1 MIEEAG
7 EKIHEQLRL
16 VWKKFLAAFPVICFF
31 LFLFF
36 GVLNIFGS
44 QYVMIVSLVTVLFQ
58 VNYKKRNSLKSLLG
72 ISVLQLFLTLL
83 AYVATLN
90 FPLAMILNLT
100 VPFALIFLKSSQ
112 FNQMGYFSG
121 LMTFTFLQL
130 MPVDFSG
137 FLVQITAM
145 ACGLCMFVILVLAFQ
160 ARIPRTPGYENQ
172 QKGLLLIGG
181 WLKSQA
187 EEGET
192 GGKSAYEESEAKEA
206 MEELHSLEQ
215 KLYREA
221 NQKRENREIS
231 TREGK
236 FSYMFALLFQRALY
250 FIQSRYQKQD
260 LENERLRKYVWRAGD
275 YLETVGNARFWEEE
289 TREILLSSGRK
300 LLSQIKEEEGEFYSS
315 LQNLI
320 RPLLIIL
327 RQFEDR
333 EEDIKQWN
341 VPDSQKPLGKMKNI
355 VRLDSFET
363 RFALWMS
370 VVLLVSFAYTIL
382 SQADHGY
389 WLPLNAF
396 LLLRPMYE
404 DSKYRM
410 KTRFIGT
417 AAGCVV
423 ISLLLP
429 YFPGTGG
436 HFLLAAIMVV
446 CMYTATPGS
455 RVHAAFVTCFA
466 LSMTTLAMEESLA
479 IWLRMVY
486 VAAAVL
492 LVLIVNKF
500 FFPTSMGQ
508 QFRYSFQRIFHM
520 QHVYLRILER
530 SLTGKLDY
538 RIICDAQI
546 QYHMLH
552 EQVLEYLGKLTLA
565 ESGYYRKVLDI
576 TWKMMAEMEQ
586 IIFLVNIDRRGVL
599 QEGILG
605 NYISYTDYV
614 LNLIQQ
620 MLHMRQER
628 HVKKIKEMH
637 YQRWVDNDSE
647 LSYLMTQYAKN
658 LSRLYRMVSRKRSG
672 QRTRSI

>member
-1 MIEEAG
+1 MKRVKRKKQWKSCTVWSRSCTGKRIKK
-7 EKIHEQLRL
+7 EKTE
-16 VWKKFLAAFPVICFF
+16 KF
-31 LFLFF
+31 
-36 GVLNIFGS
+36 
-44 QYVMIVSLVTVLFQ
+44 
-58 VNYKKRNSLKSLLG
+58 
-72 ISVLQLFLTLL
+72 
-83 AYVATLN
+83 
-90 FPLAMILNLT
+90 
-100 VPFALIFLKSSQ
+100 
-112 FNQMGYFSG
+112 
-121 LMTFTFLQL
+121 
-130 MPVDFSG
+130 
-137 FLVQITAM
+137 
-145 ACGLCMFVILVLAFQ
+145 
-160 ARIPRTPGYENQ
+160 
-172 QKGLLLIGG
+172 
-181 WLKSQA
+181 
-187 EEGET
+187 
-192 GGKSAYEESEAKEA
+192 
-206 MEELHSLEQ
+206 
-215 KLYREA
+215 
-221 NQKRENREIS
+221 S

-236 FSYMFALLFQRALY
+236 FSYMFALLFLISAPY

-363 RFALWMS
+363 RFALRMS

-538 RIICDAQI
+538 GIICDAQI

-576 TWKMMAEMEQ
+576 TWNMMAEMEQ

>member
-1 MIEEAG
+1 M
-7 EKIHEQLRL
+7 
-16 VWKKFLAAFPVICFF
+16 
-31 LFLFF
+31 
-36 GVLNIFGS
+36 
-44 QYVMIVSLVTVLFQ
+44 
-58 VNYKKRNSLKSLLG
+58 
-72 ISVLQLFLTLL
+72 
-83 AYVATLN
+83 
-90 FPLAMILNLT
+90 
-100 VPFALIFLKSSQ
+100 
-112 FNQMGYFSG
+112 
-121 LMTFTFLQL
+121 
-130 MPVDFSG
+130 
-137 FLVQITAM
+137 
-145 ACGLCMFVILVLAFQ
+145 
-160 ARIPRTPGYENQ
+160 
-172 QKGLLLIGG
+172 
-181 WLKSQA
+181 
-187 EEGET
+187 
-192 GGKSAYEESEAKEA
+192 
-206 MEELHSLEQ
+206 
-215 KLYREA
+215 
-221 NQKRENREIS
+221 
-231 TREGK
+231 
-236 FSYMFALLFQRALY
+236 
-250 FIQSRYQKQD
+250 
-260 LENERLRKYVWRAGD
+260 
-275 YLETVGNARFWEEE
+275 
-289 TREILLSSGRK
+289 
-300 LLSQIKEEEGEFYSS
+300 
-315 LQNLI
+315 
-320 RPLLIIL
+320 LIIL

-363 RFALWMS
+363 RFALRMS

-446 CMYTATPGS
+446 CMYTATPGT

-538 RIICDAQI
+538 GIICDAQI

-565 ESGYYRKVLDI
+565 ESGYYRKVLNI

-614 LNLIQQ
+614 LNQIQQ

-628 HVKKIKEMH
+628 QVKKIKEMH

-658 LSRLYRMVSRKRSG
+658 LSRLYRMVSRNVFRKQSDRSG
-672 QRTRSI
+672 KALLL

>member
-1 MIEEAG
+1 
-7 EKIHEQLRL
+7 
-16 VWKKFLAAFPVICFF
+16 
-31 LFLFF
+31 
-36 GVLNIFGS
+36 
-44 QYVMIVSLVTVLFQ
+44 
-58 VNYKKRNSLKSLLG
+58 
-72 ISVLQLFLTLL
+72 
-83 AYVATLN
+83 
-90 FPLAMILNLT
+90 
-100 VPFALIFLKSSQ
+100 
-112 FNQMGYFSG
+112 
-121 LMTFTFLQL
+121 
-130 MPVDFSG
+130 
-137 FLVQITAM
+137 
-145 ACGLCMFVILVLAFQ
+145 
-160 ARIPRTPGYENQ
+160 
-172 QKGLLLIGG
+172 
-181 WLKSQA
+181 
-187 EEGET
+187 
-192 GGKSAYEESEAKEA
+192 
-206 MEELHSLEQ
+206 
-215 KLYREA
+215 
-221 NQKRENREIS
+221 
-231 TREGK
+231 
-236 FSYMFALLFQRALY
+236 
-250 FIQSRYQKQD
+250 
-260 LENERLRKYVWRAGD
+260 
-275 YLETVGNARFWEEE
+275 
-289 TREILLSSGRK
+289 
-300 LLSQIKEEEGEFYSS
+300 
-315 LQNLI
+315 
-320 RPLLIIL
+320 
-327 RQFEDR
+327 
-333 EEDIKQWN
+333 
-341 VPDSQKPLGKMKNI
+341 
-355 VRLDSFET
+355 
-363 RFALWMS
+363 
-370 VVLLVSFAYTIL
+370 
-382 SQADHGY
+382 
-389 WLPLNAF
+389 
-396 LLLRPMYE
+396 
-404 DSKYRM
+404 
-410 KTRFIGT
+410 
-417 AAGCVV
+417 
-423 ISLLLP
+423 
-429 YFPGTGG
+429 
-436 HFLLAAIMVV
+436 
-446 CMYTATPGS
+446 MYTATPGS